1 MQNGLETNMEA
12 DDMETE
18 NIFVIGGQVTGES
31 FIGRKKLLA
40 RFRNDFIDSNVRKA
54 VSIVGLSKTG
64 KTSFIKKVF
73 ENSLPDNVFYCY
85 IDLSLRS
92 SYFSIWREVI
102 EELSDFIAEL
112 PENEFPKNIVD
123 SLNKRI
129 SRIID
134 KVPDFN
140 DSLQWD
146 EFAGNIIRIFK
157 YLNKL
162 KIKSILVF
170 DEFDSAKTLFSDGS
184 NDAGNLKTQ
193 QFALFRTVF
202 SAGEM
207 NVFAITLSRRKIQT
221 IEGGVLLSSS
231 LSGVMEP
238 VQFHGFDPDDI
249 SEFYSVFN
257 TKYGHEFSA
266 KEKERIHYY
275 AGNLPYLLFA
285 MGHSIVDML
294 KDNQQIDI
302 DRIFKERCKA
312 INEYYDACTKSF
324 ENEEYLSKI
333 ISIVIGPNVNL
344 TKHDIDDFKN
354 LGYIYHE
361 GKGYLC
367 ISNYFTFIHLS
378 DKAREIDIWDS
389 IIKLEQLLK
398 NLIRLETLNIIECFN
413 INRKVPDVNDIE
425 FAVARCANIKEENIE
440 SSKQFLY
447 SGTFY
452 QVMSIYITIGII
464 RGHWD
469 FFKKYFGDRFFND
482 FKNRFYKIRK
492 ARNGIAHGHEDECL
506 TDADRN
512 EIDSYCQEFFS
523 ILRESISPDAEFPKE
538 SSFVL

>member
-1 MQNGLETNMEA
+1 MQNGLEINMEA

-85 IDLSLRS
+85 MDLSLCS
-92 SYFSIWREVI
+92 SYFAIWREVI

-112 PENEFPKNIVD
+112 PENKFQKNIVD

-129 SRIID
+129 SCIID

-146 EFAGNIIRIFK
+146 EFAGNIIRVFK

-170 DEFDSAKTLFSDGS
+170 DEFDSAKTLFSVDS
-184 NDAGNLKTQ
+184 NDASDLKTQ

-249 SEFYSVFN
+249 KEFYSVFK
-257 TKYGHEFSA
+257 TKYGHEFSP
-266 KEKERIHYY
+266 KEKERINYY

-302 DRIFKERCKA
+302 DRIFKEWCKA

-367 ISNYFTFIHLS
+367 ISNYFTFVHLS
-378 DKAREIDIWDS
+378 DKAREINIWDN

-398 NLIRLETLNIIECFN
+398 NLIRLETVNIIQCFN
-413 INRKVPDVNDIE
+413 INRKVPDVNEIE
-425 FAVARCANIKEENIE
+425 YAVARCANIKEETLE
-440 SSKQFLY
+440 SSKKFLY

-452 QVMSIYITIGII
+452 HTMSIYITIGII
-464 RGHWD
+464 KGHWE
-469 FFKKYFGDRFFND
+469 FFKKYFGDRFYND

-492 ARNGIAHGHEDECL
+492 ARDGIAHGHEDE
-506 TDADRN
+506 
-512 EIDSYCQEFFS
+512 
-523 ILRESISPDAEFPKE
+523 
-538 SSFVL
+538 